1 MSGRSI
7 QWERAAALAFS
18 LSNMAQDRR
27 NNGKMG
33 PAKDEPDKQLS
44 GHSRPAREAPSQLS
58 GFLSVLANMLLVC
71 AIDALYL
78 TLRERIGYT

>member
-7 QWERAAALAFS
+7 QWGRAAALAFS
-18 LSNMAQDRR
+18 PSNMAQDRR

-33 PAKDEPDKQLS
+33 PAKDEPDKRLS
-44 GHSRPAREAPSQLS
+44 GHSRTAREAPSQLS
-58 GFLSVLANMLLVC
+58 GFLSMLCNVLLIC

-78 TLRERIGYT
+78 TLRERIEYT